1 MFEHIKNLCSRI
13 LEMGIP
19 GFDLI
24 VYQHGRC
31 VLRYMGGY
39 ADLEKR
45 LPVTGKERYHIYSCS
60 KPITCAAAMQLW
72 ERGLFDLEEPL
83 AKYLP
88 EFTEMKV
95 QTEDGVRKA
104 ENPILIRH
112 LFEMTAG
119 FSYDVHS
126 PWLEVLRQETNG
138 RCPTRESMK
147 YLAREPL
154 LFEPGAQWNYSL
166 CHDVLAA
173 LVEVLSG
180 QRFEDYVRVHIFEPL
195 GMEASTFLPTD
206 ADLES
211 LTPQYRFKNGQAV
224 ECGTGNSYRLGSE
237 YASGGAGCVS
247 TVEDYIKFLEALRTG
262 SILKPETV
270 ALMATDRLTEAQ
282 RATYTKAET
291 HGYGLG
297 IRTPKAD
304 GTALD
309 FGWGGAAGAY
319 LAVDPAHDLTLY
331 YGQQLLS
338 SPAQGIRIQ
347 IYEQVLADLLGEE
360 VSSVEPASLADYTY
374 TY

>member
-13 LEMGIP
+13 LDMGIP

-24 VYQHGRC
+24 VYQHGQCIFRH
-31 VLRYMGGY
+31 MGGY
-39 ADLEKR
+39 ADLEKK
-45 LPVTGKERYHIYSCS
+45 LPMTGKERYHIYSCS
-60 KPITCAAAMQLW
+60 KPITCVAAMQLW
-72 ERGLFDLEEPL
+72 ERGLFDLEDPL
-83 AKYLP
+83 GSYMP
-88 EFTEMKV
+88 EFTEMTV
-95 QTEDGVRKA
+95 RTEDGIRKA
-104 ENPILIRH
+104 EKPILIRH

-126 PWLEVLRQETNG
+126 PWLEVLRRETNG

-154 LFEPGAQWNYSL
+154 LFEPGEKWNYSL

-195 GMEASTFLPTD
+195 GMEDSTFLPTD

-211 LTPQYRFKNGQAV
+211 LTAQYRFENGQAV
-224 ECGTGNSYRLGSE
+224 ECGTGNQYRLGSE

-262 SILKPETV
+262 TILKPETV
-270 ALMATDRLTEAQ
+270 ALMATDRLTEEH
-282 RATYTKAET
+282 RKTYTKAET

-297 IRTPKAD
+297 IRTPKAGGVHTD
-304 GTALD
+304 Y
-309 FGWGGAAGAY
+309 GWGGAAGAY
-319 LAVDPAHDLTLY
+319 LAVDPVYDLTLY
-331 YGQQLLS
+331 WGQHMLG
-338 SPAQGIRIQ
+338 SPAQGIRTQ
-347 IYEQVLADLLGEE
+347 IHEQLLADLLGTDTPLDQRTA
-360 VSSVEPASLADYTY
+360 VLDYNYTY
-374 TY
+374 